1 MGYSVTCIIVFF
13 SVSLHLTVI
22 FSYNSRF
29 DGVNYE
35 VSAILVIILRVL
47 SGISCGAVSPAMFSL
62 LGKWIPTYERSQLT
76 VITLSGQMV
85 RLHQNLSVYIHNKNY
100 GNCWYM

>member
-1 MGYSVTCIIVFF
+1 MGYSVTSLFF
-13 SVSLHLTVI
+13 AVSLHLTVI
-22 FSYNSRF
+22 FSYNSRL

-47 SGISCGAVSPAMFSL
+47 SGLSCGAVSPAMFSL